1 LTSLA
6 TARQSAGVSYQRA
19 KNAGAEWIVAA
30 KLPLDLRGHVLDL
43 VTFATEEDC
52 RFFYPRRALIWQQM
66 VNTAIK
72 KQLSR
77 RALKINS
84 IVITREHTRG
94 GSPAAPTVRSCAAN
108 SQTAVND

>member
-1 LTSLA
+1 MTSLA
-6 TARQSAGVSYQRA
+6 TARQSAAVSYQRA

-77 RALKINS
+77 REFKINS
-84 IVITREHTRG
+84 IVITREQYARWLARRAD
-94 GSPAAPTVRSCAAN
+94 SPQLRRESILSRIP
-108 SQTAVND
+108 